1 MIKIKLELQYISEIV
16 CVCEKQPFGVDVEIG
31 RYIIDGA
38 SMLGMLS
45 VAGSDVTIVPATDDK
60 QAVRKFYEALV
71 PYGARWEPD
80 DVLSSKGGI

>member
-16 CVCEKQPFGVDVEIG
+16 CICEKQPFGVDVEIG

-45 VAGSDVTIVPATDDK
+45 VVGSDVTIVPATDDK
-60 QAVRKFYEALV
+60 QAVRKFYEELV
-71 PYGARWEPD
+71 PYGARWESD
-80 DVLSSKGGI
+80 DVLSSKGGV